1 MSMTSGSMSCK
12 PLLLSPAGKDYLWGG
27 SRLKT
32 DFGKKLPLTP
42 LAETWECS
50 THPDGLTTVAAGE
63 CAGQPLRQVLREHPE
78 YLGRSANREGELP
91 ILVKLIDAEK
101 DLSVQ
106 VHPDDAY
113 AAAHENGQKGKSEMW
128 YVLEAEP
135 NARLVY
141 GFNRDM
147 TPELL
152 RESLH
157 TGRMERYL
165 QRVSIRPNDVFF
177 IKAGTVHAIGAGAL
191 IVEVQENSNL
201 TYRLYDYDRR
211 DAEGR
216 LRPLHL
222 EKALEVADLRAAAH
236 PRQPM
241 RTLRYQPGCAKEL
254 LCRCRYFETW
264 RLLLNTAERI
274 RPLRPMDD
282 RFRVLLCIDGSGTLT
297 GGGETLPFEKGQC
310 LFLPA
315 PLEAAAL
322 SGTAQLIEII
332 G

>member
-1 MSMTSGSMSCK
+1 MSCK

-27 SRLKT
+27 TRLKT
-32 DFGKKLPLTP
+32 DFGKALPLTP

-50 THPDGLTTVAAGE
+50 THPDGLTTVSGGE
-63 CAGQPLRQVLREHPE
+63 FDGQPLREVLRQHPE
-78 YLGRSANREGELP
+78 YLGRNANPDGELP

-113 AAAHENGQKGKSEMW
+113 AARCENGQKGKTEMW
-128 YVLEAEP
+128 YVLDAAP
-135 NARLVY
+135 NARLIY
-141 GFNRDM
+141 GFTRDM
-147 TPELL
+147 T
-152 RESLH
+152 RETLQASLAA
-157 TGRMERYL
+157 GRVERYL
-165 QRVSIRPNDVFF
+165 QKVPIRPNDVFLVE
-177 IKAGTVHAIGAGAL
+177 AGTVHAIGAGSL

-211 DAEGR
+211 DGAGK
-216 LRPLHL
+216 LRPLHI
-222 EKALEVADLRAAAH
+222 EKALAVANLKAATH

-254 LCRCRYFETW
+254 LCRCKYFETW
-264 RLLLNTAERI
+264 RLLLNTPDEVQ
-274 RPLRPMDD
+274 PFTPQGSS
-282 RFRVLLCIDGSGTLT
+282 FRVLLCIGGSGTLF
-297 GGGETLPFEKGQC
+297 GGGEALPFTKGQC
-310 LFLPA
+310 IFLPA
-315 PLEAAAL
+315 PLEAVTL